1 MGIGASHSLFD
12 GPATFDFLCAWACN
26 SAIMKEKGSHEL
38 QKPVH
43 DRGLL
48 VQVGNC
54 NAQKSSITRAAAI
67 DHLYQLI
74 QQTLADHHQ
83 NLAIDHGWFGDRNPS
98 YLLKTFHVSGTM
110 IENLKRKVLGEKRS
124 SSFSSCSSFELLSA
138 HLWKVI
144 NHVLFPDKQIFLL
157 FLYDNDL
164 TLIIISKMK
173 ILSLIHI

>member
-48 VQVGNC
+48 EQVGNC

-173 ILSLIHI
+173 IIYIT